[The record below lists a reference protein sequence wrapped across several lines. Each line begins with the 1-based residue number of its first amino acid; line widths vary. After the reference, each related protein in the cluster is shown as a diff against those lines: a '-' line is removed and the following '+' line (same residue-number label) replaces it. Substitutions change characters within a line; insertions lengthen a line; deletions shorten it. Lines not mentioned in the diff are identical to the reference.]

1 MARGVLHIA
10 YMLKYFDYVFYRI
23 YSFYLTK
30 KEPNPLIMTL
40 NFIGV
45 IQLVILFAIALLM
58 QKFTSFSLSFINK
71 QYYWAF
77 VTIIA
82 ISLYSASMLRYLRK
96 KYYLQLIK
104 ENENSYLN
112 DKIKTWMIFVQP
124 IILIF
129 LTIAVMLIAKRN

>member
-1 MARGVLHIA
+1 MHIA